1 MYGGCDGILRYGFL
15 SQLLF
20 IDTSFFLFDNFFWF
34 VQCVDSRYFI
44 FVGGSIYD
52 FNIIPYFA
60 AVVFFF
66 FFDNLIFRV
75 IPLRL
80 PLDSVF

>member
-1 MYGGCDGILRYGFL
+1 MGSSPNYYLLILL
-15 SQLLF
+15 SSCSIIFFGLF
-20 IDTSFFLFDNFFWF
+20 SVLTP
-34 VQCVDSRYFI
+34 
-44 FVGGSIYD
+44 GSIYD

-60 AVVFFF
+60 AVVFFFFF